1 MTAVITQLAL
11 SWEVWVAHLGGQ
23 DRVAGGLE
31 DVGGQQMVARV
42 GRPPDTLQQAQPA
55 PRPLP
60 PAPCPPGPGTESV
73 LLAPFLLG
81 PDHPREG

>member
-60 PAPCPPGPGTESV
+60 PRPRDRVRAPRPVSAGP
-73 LLAPFLLG
+73 
-81 PDHPREG
+81 